1 MLIAIDY
8 DNTYTADPE
17 WWDEVIRSG
26 QERGHTIVCVT
37 GRTEPPNLPIRVIC
51 AGDEYKRDAV
61 RRSGLRID
69 VWIDDEPGHI
79 EPGRKLDWS
88 S

>member
-26 QERGHTIVCVT
+26 QERGHTIVCHRQNRTAEITNT
-37 GRTEPPNLPIRVIC
+37 GDL
-51 AGDEYKRDAV
+51 
-61 RRSGLRID
+61 RR
-69 VWIDDEPGHI
+69 
-79 EPGRKLDWS
+79 
-88 S
+88 